1 VILITE
7 EKLQQRVSFF
17 LLILG
22 AFLRFTQKYICKCT
36 SSLYHETLIFSHK
49 QSLPSETIY
58 AANFA
63 RL

>member
-49 QSLPSETIY
+49 QS
-58 AANFA
+58 
-63 RL
+63 